1 MNSAHQEFSPQVAEQ
16 AVHWLIELQGG
27 ALDPRQQQAMQQW
40 LQAHEEH
47 RRAWEHIQRVNQ
59 RLRGLSSPLAH
70 AALQAPR
77 SASRRRA
84 LKTLLILGVGGAAGL
99 TLQPHNPLPSLLA
112 DYRSPVGE
120 RRRQQLDDGSQLHL
134 NTRSAADVRFDAEQ
148 RLLRLLEGE
157 IQLTVAEDAR
167 PLRLLSDFGLLQ
179 LSSGRYNLRQFEH
192 YSLLSVHQGSASL
205 AGNSLAAGLQ
215 ARFNGPQWQASQLL
229 DSNAGAW
236 VDGMLVAAHMR
247 LGDFLDELGRYR
259 RGQLN
264 CAPEVAELLISG
276 SYPLAD
282 SERILDLLEVALPV
296 RVRRF
301 TRYWVS
307 VEARA

>member
-1 MNSAHQEFSPQVAEQ
+1 MNSHQEFSPQVAEQ

-27 ALDPRQQQAMQQW
+27 ALDARQQQALQQW
-40 LQAHEEH
+40 LQADDNHQ
-47 RRAWEHIQRVNQ
+47 RAWEHIQRVNQ

-84 LKTLLILGVGGAAGL
+84 LKTLLILGVGSASGL
-99 TLQPHNPLPSLLA
+99 ALQQHNPLPTLLA
-112 DYRSPVGE
+112 DYRSRVGE
-120 RRRQQLDDGSQLHL
+120 RRRLALDDGSLLLL
-134 NTRSAADVRFDAEQ
+134 NTRSAADVRFDASQ
-148 RLLRLLEGE
+148 RLVHLLEGE
-157 IQLTVAEDAR
+157 LQLTVAGDSR
-167 PLRLLSDFGLLQ
+167 PLQLRSEHGLLN
-179 LSSGRYNLRQFEH
+179 LGNGRYNLRQFAG
-192 YSLLSVHQGSASL
+192 YSQLAVFEGSASL
-205 AGNSLAAGLQ
+205 AGNRLEAGQQ
-215 ARFNGPQWQASQLL
+215 ARFNGPQWQASQAL
-229 DSNAGAW
+229 DRNLGAW
-236 VDGMLVAAHMR
+236 VDGMLVAAHMP
-247 LGDFLDELGRYR
+247 LGAFLDELGRYR

-264 CAPEVAELLISG
+264 CAPEVANLLISG

-301 TRYWVS
+301 TRYWVT

>member
-148 RLLRLLEGE
+148 RLVRLLEGE

-179 LSSGRYNLRQFEH
+179 LSSGRYNLRQFER

-236 VDGMLVAAHMR
+236 VEGMLVAAHMR

>member
-1 MNSAHQEFSPQVAEQ
+1 MHQEFSPQVAEQ

-27 ALDPRQQQAMQQW
+27 ALDPHQQQAMQQW

-84 LKTLLILGVGGAAGL
+84 LKALLILGVGGAAGL
-99 TLQPHNPLPSLLA
+99 TLQQHNPLPTLLA

-134 NTRSAADVRFDAEQ
+134 NTRSAADVRFDGQQ
-148 RLLRLLEGE
+148 RLVRLLEGE
-157 IQLTVAEDAR
+157 IQLTVTEDSR
-167 PLRLLSDFGLLQ
+167 PLRLLSDFGVLQ
-179 LSSGRYNLRQFEH
+179 LSAGRYNLRQFPH

-205 AGNSLAAGLQ
+205 AGNALAAGLQ
-215 ARFNGPQWQASQLL
+215 ARFNGPQWQATQLL
-229 DSNAGAW
+229 ERNAGAW

-264 CAPEVAELLISG
+264 CAPDVSELLISG

-282 SERILDLLEVALPV
+282 SERILDLLEIALPV

>member
-84 LKTLLILGVGGAAGL
+84 LKTLLILGVGGAVGL
-99 TLQPHNPLPSLLA
+99 TVQQHNPLPTLLA

-120 RRRQQLDDGSQLHL
+120 RRRQRLEDGSQLHL
-134 NTRSAADVRFDAEQ
+134 NTRSAVDVRFDAQQ
-148 RLLRLLEGE
+148 RLVRLLEGE
-157 IQLTVAEDAR
+157 IQLAVAADAR
-167 PLRLLSDFGLLQ
+167 PLNLLTDFGQLQ
-179 LSSGRYNLRQFEH
+179 LAEGRYNLRQFPR
-192 YSLLSVHQGSASL
+192 YSQLSVHQGSASL
-205 AGNSLAAGLQ
+205 AGDVLAAGRQ
-215 ARFNGPQWQASQLL
+215 ARFNGPQWQALQLL

-236 VDGMLVAAHMR
+236 VDGMLLAAHMR

-282 SERILDLLEVALPV
+282 SERILDLLEIALPV

-301 TRYWVS
+301 TRYWVT
-307 VEARA
+307 VEARV

>member
-1 MNSAHQEFSPQVAEQ
+1 MNNLHQEFSPQVAEQ

-27 ALDPRQQQAMQQW
+27 ALDPHQQQAMQQW

-84 LKTLLILGVGGAAGL
+84 LKVLLILGVGGAAGL
-99 TLQPHNPLPSLLA
+99 TLQQHNPLPPLLA

-134 NTRSAADVRFDAEQ
+134 NTRSAADVRFDAQQ
-148 RLLRLLEGE
+148 RLVRLLEGE
-157 IQLTVAEDAR
+157 IQLTVAEDGR
-167 PLRLLSDFGLLQ
+167 PLRLLSDFGVLQ
-179 LSSGRYNLRQFEH
+179 LNAGRYNLRQFQH
-192 YSLLSVHQGSASL
+192 YSLLSIHQGSASL
-205 AGNSLAAGLQ
+205 AGNALAAGLQ
-215 ARFNGPQWQASQLL
+215 ARFNGPQWQATQLL
-229 DSNAGAW
+229 DRNAGAW

-264 CAPEVAELLISG
+264 CAPEVSELLISG

-282 SERILDLLEVALPV
+282 SERILDLLEIALPV

-307 VEARA
+307 VKARV